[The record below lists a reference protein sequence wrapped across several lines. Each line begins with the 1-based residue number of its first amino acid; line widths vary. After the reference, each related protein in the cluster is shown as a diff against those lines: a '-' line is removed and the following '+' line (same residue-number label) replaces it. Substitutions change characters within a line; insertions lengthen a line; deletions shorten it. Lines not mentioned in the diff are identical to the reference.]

1 MELGCILIPMES
13 PAFGSVSRLDRL
25 DGDDDDDPPRL
36 REGAQV
42 DPSPLTSIIIS
53 LSDSCLYNVT

>member
-13 PAFGSVSRLDRL
+13 PAFGSVSRLDLL
-25 DGDDDDDPPRL
+25 DGDGDEYPPRL

-42 DPSPLTSIIIS
+42 DPSPLTLIIIS
-53 LSDSCLYNVT
+53 LSDSCFHNVT

>member
-13 PAFGSVSRLDRL
+13 PAFGSVSRLDLL
-25 DGDDDDDPPRL
+25 DGDDDPPRL

-42 DPSPLTSIIIS
+42 DPSPLTLIIIS
-53 LSDSCLYNVT
+53 LSDSCLQNVT